1 MPMLGLWAD
10 EGMYRR
16 FGHLCFGHLCFLC
29 LSFGHLSL
37 GLDHEYLDPG
47 RLFPEC
53 PSFDHLSRGHLDLDL
68 DHLVLDHV
76 SHGHLDLDLDH
87 LSLGHRIRV
96 EDDRVVASM

>member
-1 MPMLGLWAD
+1 MLVLWAD

-29 LSFGHLSL
+29 LGFGHLSL

-53 PSFDHLSRGHLDLDL
+53 SSFVHLSRSHLGLGHLGLDHLS
-68 DHLVLDHV
+68 
-76 SHGHLDLDLDH
+76 HGHLDLDH
-87 LSLGHRIRV
+87 LSLGHLIRI
-96 EDDRVVASM
+96 EDVRVVASM